1 MNYYFLY
8 FSPLHQL
15 GQVHHV
21 HLQIPRKQEVQ
32 VLLRVKKVMQK
43 MTLSIDQVTVLKPTS
58 YSLWELTWSL
68 ILDFSHFIGSPLDT
82 LIPLKN
88 HIFRDWEWFQ
98 LQKMFHWFSSVSQLT
113 LSPFAPL
120 KPFSP
125 GAPVD
130 PCTVHK
136 SWKNYLVLPFKLSVT
151 TILYSQKW
159 ICLELSF
166 HVLFS
171 VPIILLSFCSFLE

>member
-1 MNYYFLY
+1 MGAN
-8 FSPLHQL
+8 
-15 GQVHHV
+15 
-21 HLQIPRKQEVQ
+21 
-32 VLLRVKKVMQK
+32 
-43 MTLSIDQVTVLKPTS
+43 LKFNFG
-58 YSLWELTWSL
+58 
-68 ILDFSHFIGSPLDT
+68 FSHFIGSPLDT

-98 LQKMFHWFSSVSQLT
+98 LQKTFDWFSSVSQLT

-166 HVLFS
+166 HVLFA
-171 VPIILLSFCSFLE
+171 VPIILLSFCSFLEQIRLLNRSQDHFSLFSKNGFAEHFWDNFASSFKFWLLIRRHMFSLYVFCWNWIFI